1 MNNADTPLP
10 GSQPTVIAVGD
21 IVLVAY
27 PFSDGT
33 GGKRRPAL
41 VLSTVD
47 AYGDT
52 LLMGITSKPSAKNTM
67 ALNNTDLSH
76 GQLPL
81 TSWLKSSSIT
91 AVHQSRIFK
100 VLAKVKP
107 IVLSA
112 ARTQICPR
120 LGCQ

>member
-1 MNNADTPLP
+1 MNNANTPP
-10 GSQPTVIAVGD
+10 QSSQPTVIAVGD

-33 GGKRRPAL
+33 GDKRRPAL

-52 LLMGITSKPSAKNTM
+52 LLMGITSKQSAKNTV
-67 ALNNTDLSH
+67 ALNNTDLSL

-81 TSWLKSSSIT
+81 TSWLKTGSVT

-107 IVLSA
+107 VVLSA

-120 LGCQ
+120 LGCK